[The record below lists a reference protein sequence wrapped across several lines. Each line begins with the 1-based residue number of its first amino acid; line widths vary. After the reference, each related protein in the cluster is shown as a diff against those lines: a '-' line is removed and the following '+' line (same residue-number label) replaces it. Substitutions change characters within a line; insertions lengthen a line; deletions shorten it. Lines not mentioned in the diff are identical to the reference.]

1 MKTDQA
7 IYQRLSIGAEA
18 FRVLTGGLRLDGP
31 YQFRSVTFK
40 ALERRADGVFEPA
53 GQKAPMYVV
62 EFQAQPNASAWYN
75 LLTKVGLIGEQRPSA
90 DIRGILI
97 FLHEKD
103 DPGPPPGIANAES
116 LFTAVYLN
124 RFLPAL
130 LAQEPD
136 NPFVIVLA
144 PLVVERDEELQAQV
158 PHIWQTIQSA
168 PLPEPIRERLSEVL
182 QFWLFE
188 RFRSLSAEEIISM
201 ITHLT
206 PLEETRAYQ
215 DIFAKG
221 AAEGM
226 TKGRA
231 EGLTKGKAEGK
242 ADTLQRQLHRRFG
255 ALPDWAEQRIAVAS
269 IEQLDAWLDGI
280 FDADSV
286 AGLLGPADLTDL

>member
-1 MKTDQA
+1 
-7 IYQRLSIGAEA
+7 L
-18 FRVLTGGLRLDGP
+18 
-31 YQFRSVTFK
+31 
-40 ALERRADGVFEPA
+40 
-53 GQKAPMYVV
+53 
-62 EFQAQPNASAWYN
+62 NASAWYN

-168 PLPEPIRERLSEVL
+168 PVPEPIRERLSEVL

-188 RFRSLSAEEIISM
+188 RFRSLSAEEMTSM

-226 TKGRA
+226 TK
-231 EGLTKGKAEGK
+231 GK

-286 AGLLGPADLTDL
+286 AGLLGPADMTDL

>member
-7 IYQRLSIGAEA
+7 IYQLLSIGAEA

-53 GQKAPMYVV
+53 GQEAPTYVV

-90 DIRGILI
+90 DIRGVLI
-97 FLHEKD
+97 FLHDKD
-103 DPGPPPGIANAES
+103 DPGPPLGIADAES

-124 RFLPAL
+124 RFLPEL

-136 NPFVIVLA
+136 NPFVVVLA
-144 PLVVERDEELQAQV
+144 PLVVERDEELKAQV

-168 PLPEPIRERLSEVL
+168 PLPEPIRERLAEVL

-188 RFRSLSAEEIISM
+188 RFRSLSAKEITSM

-215 DIFAKG
+215 EIFA
-221 AAEGM
+221 EGK
-226 TKGRA
+226 T
-231 EGLTKGKAEGK
+231 EGKTEGKAEGK

-255 ALPDWAEQRIAVAS
+255 AVPDWAEQRIAAAS
-269 IEQLDAWLDGI
+269 TEQLDAWLDGI